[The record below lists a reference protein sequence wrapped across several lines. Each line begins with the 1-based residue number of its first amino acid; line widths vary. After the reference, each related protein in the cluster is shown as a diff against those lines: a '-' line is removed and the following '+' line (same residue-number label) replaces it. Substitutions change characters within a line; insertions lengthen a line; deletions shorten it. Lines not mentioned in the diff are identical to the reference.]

1 MKKGEKSI
9 VIGSPLYT
17 AEGSSENSYPYNCP
31 KDQKTTFIVEL
42 MDFYDK
48 EKEKWDYSKEER
60 VPVAAGFKEE
70 GTKAFKAKDMNKAKE
85 WYEKAIDYLDM
96 NDDEEAVK
104 LASSIRLNLSLI
116 YCKEGS
122 YDLAIEHADKAIK
135 SDEKN
140 LKALFR
146 RAQANYAKKDY

>member
-1 MKKGEKSI
+1 M
-9 VIGSPLYT
+9 
-17 AEGSSENSYPYNCP
+17 
-31 KDQKTTFIVEL
+31 
-42 MDFYDK
+42 
-48 EKEKWDYSKEER
+48 
-60 VPVAAGFKEE
+60 AAGFKEE